1 MISGT
6 SMATPHVAGVA
17 ALINQRHPVW
27 GPLAIASALST
38 TARRHDD
45 PGGSIMSKGFKIG
58 SLHPGKPFDY
68 DAGFIDP
75 ADALDPGLI
84 IAPEDD
90 DYIAFLCSLPQ
101 ISPEDVRAA
110 TGAACQAPLAS
121 PADLNLPSIT
131 VSELRGF
138 LSVRRRVIRGEQH
151 GDVPLLR
158 SAASRRGCHSAA
170 RVV

>member
-1 MISGT
+1 VGPVGHRLGT
-6 SMATPHVAGVA
+6 VHDRPE
-17 ALINQRHPVW
+17 
-27 GPLAIASALST
+27 
-38 TARRHDD
+38 ARRPRRKHH
-45 PGGSIMSKGFKIG
+45 MSEGFEIG

-68 DAGFIDP
+68 GAGFI
-75 ADALDPGLI
+75 DPGLI
-84 IAPEDD
+84 IAPEDA

-131 VSELRGF
+131 VSELRGS

-158 SAASRRGCHSAA
+158 SAASRRGCHGAA